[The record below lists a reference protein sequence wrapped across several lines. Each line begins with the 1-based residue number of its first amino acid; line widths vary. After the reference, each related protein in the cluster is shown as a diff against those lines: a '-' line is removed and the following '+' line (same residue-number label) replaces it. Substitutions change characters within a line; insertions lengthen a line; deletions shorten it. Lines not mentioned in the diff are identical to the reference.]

1 MIEPFRYRVY
11 WEDTD
16 AGGVVYH
23 ARYLAFF
30 ERARSDWLLAMGF
43 PQVPMRAEQNRLFVV
58 RRVDTRFI
66 APGRLEDELEITIG
80 VEHVRAASLTFN
92 QRMVRA
98 ADGELLATARVDAAC
113 LAADRFVPARMP
125 EALRAAILTIQ
136 AQQQK
141 QESQ

>member
-1 MIEPFRYRVY
+1 MTGPFRYRVY

-30 ERARSDWLLAMGF
+30 ERARTDWLLAMGF
-43 PQVPMRAEQNRLFVV
+43 PQVPMRSEQNRLFVV
-58 RRVDTRFI
+58 RRVDIRFI
-66 APGRLEDELEITIG
+66 APGRLEDELEVTID
-80 VEHVRAASLTFN
+80 VEHLRAASLTFA

-98 ADGELLATARVDAAC
+98 DDGELLATARIDAAC
-113 LAADRFVPARMP
+113 LAADRFAPARMP
-125 EALRAAILTIQ
+125 EALRTAIQ
-136 AQQQK
+136 RQQER

>member
-43 PQVPMRAEQNRLFVV
+43 PQVPMRQEQNRLFVV
-58 RRVDTRFI
+58 RRVDIRFM
-66 APGRLEDELEITIG
+66 APGRLEDELEVTIG
-80 VEHVRAASLTFN
+80 VEHLRAASLTFT
-92 QRMVRA
+92 QRMTRV
-98 ADGELLATARVDAAC
+98 ADGELLATAQVDAAC

-125 EALRAAILTIQ
+125 DALRAAI
-136 AQQQK
+136 AQQQ
-141 QESQ
+141 QEQEPQ

>member
-30 ERARSDWLLAMGF
+30 ERARSDWLLTMGF
-43 PQVPMRAEQNRLFVV
+43 PQVTMRAEQNRLFVV

-66 APGRLEDELEITIG
+66 APARLEDELEVTIG
-80 VEHVRAASLTFN
+80 VEHLRAASLTFN
-92 QRMVRA
+92 QCMTRA
-98 ADGELLATARVDAAC
+98 GDGELLATARVDAAC

-125 EALRAAILTIQ
+125 EALRAAIQ
-136 AQQQK
+136 RQQHK

>member
-1 MIEPFRYRVY
+1 MTEAYRYRVY

-43 PQVPMRAEQNRLFVV
+43 PQVAMRQEQNRLFVV

-66 APGRLEDELEITIG
+66 APARLEDELEVTIG
-80 VEHVRAASLTFN
+80 VEHLRAASLTFS
-92 QRMVRA
+92 QRMTRSG
-98 ADGELLATARVDAAC
+98 DGQLLATARVDAAC

-125 EALRAAILTIQ
+125 EALRAAI
-136 AQQQK
+136 K
-141 QESQ
+141 QEQEQEQGS

>member
-1 MIEPFRYRVY
+1 MTGPFRYRVY

-66 APGRLEDELEITIG
+66 APGRLEDELEITID
-80 VEHVRAASLTFN
+80 VEHLRAASLTFHQHMN
-92 QRMVRA
+92 RVG
-98 ADGELLATARVDAAC
+98 DGELLATARVDAAC

-125 EALRAAILTIQ
+125 EGLRAAI
-136 AQQQK
+136 ARQQQK
-141 QESQ
+141 QEPQ

>member
-1 MIEPFRYRVY
+1 MSQPFCYRVY

-30 ERARSDWLLAMGF
+30 ERARSDWLRVMGF
-43 PQVPMRAEQNRLFVV
+43 PQVAMRERDNRLFVV

-66 APGRLEDELEITIG
+66 APARLEDELAITID
-80 VEHVRAASLTFN
+80 VEHLRAASLTFN
-92 QRMVRA
+92 QRMVRSG
-98 ADGELLATARVDAAC
+98 DGELLATARVDGAC

-125 EALRAAILTIQ
+125 APLRAAIER
-136 AQQQK
+136 QQNK
-141 QESQ
+141 QETQ

>member
-1 MIEPFRYRVY
+1 MTGPFRYRVY

-30 ERARSDWLLAMGF
+30 ERARSDWLLEMGF

-66 APGRLEDELEITIG
+66 APGRLEDELEITID
-80 VEHVRAASLTFN
+80 VEHLRAASLTFH
-92 QRMVRA
+92 QHMTRVG
-98 ADGELLATARVDAAC
+98 DGELLATARVDAAC

-125 EALRAAILTIQ
+125 EALRAAI
-136 AQQQK
+136 AQQQ
-141 QESQ
+141 QERESQ

>member
-1 MIEPFRYRVY
+1 MTEPFRYRVY

-43 PQVPMRAEQNRLFVV
+43 PQVPMRTEQNRLFVV
-58 RRVDTRFI
+58 RRVDIRFI
-66 APGRLEDELEITIG
+66 APARLEDELEVTID
-80 VEHVRAASLTFN
+80 VEHLRAASLTFV

-98 ADGELLATARVDAAC
+98 GDGEPLATARVDAAC

-125 EALRAAILTIQ
+125 EALRAAI
-136 AQQQK
+136 QQQME
-141 QESQ
+141 QESP

>member
-43 PQVPMRAEQNRLFVV
+43 PQVPLRTEQNRLFVV

-98 ADGELLATARVDAAC
+98 ADSELLATARVDAAC

-125 EALRAAILTIQ
+125 EALRVAIQ
-136 AQQQK
+136 RQQQE
-141 QESQ
+141 QESR

>member
-66 APGRLEDELEITIG
+66 APGRLEDELEITNG

-125 EALRAAILTIQ
+125 EALRAAIQKL
-136 AQQQK
+136 QQE
-141 QESQ
+141 QESR